1 MAVRSDKNFVRSS
14 SYYLGSSFCPQRPK
28 ARCFILQHVVLLSS
42 QDTFYASLLGMSLD
56 YDYTEGYE
64 SPVYEDISPDELSS
78 DDSGQRDLGQRDP
91 DTPFST
97 VATPGQLE
105 SDDSFSDYGSNET
118 VTDSYDSDENST
130 TDFDNGWQKAT
141 LLGTRRG
148 ACPSHFGGRTRGGGY
163 LTLRA
168 LLERKTAF
176 KAWATYRERV
186 SSKLY
191 VLTVFI
197 YCLIILIKVFLT
209 YNVEFYLILLFA
221 LFQLSSLS
229 SQLRPGRNWVLF
241 IGKRE

>member
-130 TDFDNGWQKAT
+130 TDFDNGWEKAT
-141 LLGTRRG
+141 LSLELGVV
-148 ACPSHFGGRTRGGGY
+148 P
-163 LTLRA
+163 A
-168 LLERKTAF
+168 LLIL
-176 KAWATYRERV
+176 V
-186 SSKLY
+186 GVLVVVVISLCVLY
-191 VLTVFI
+191 WKEKQPLKRGR
-197 YCLIILIKVFLT
+197 LIVK
-209 YNVEFYLILLFA
+209 
-221 LFQLSSLS
+221 
-229 SQLRPGRNWVLF
+229 G
-241 IGKRE
+241 